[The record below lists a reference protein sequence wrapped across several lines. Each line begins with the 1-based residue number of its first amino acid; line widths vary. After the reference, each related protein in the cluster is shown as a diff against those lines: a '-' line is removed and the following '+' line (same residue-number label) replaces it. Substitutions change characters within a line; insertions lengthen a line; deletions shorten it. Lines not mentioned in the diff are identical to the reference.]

1 MTQRQRLTL
10 LGAILGSAVVTI
22 DGSIVNV
29 ALPAIE
35 QDLGG
40 GLSAQ
45 QWVVNAYLLTLASLI
60 LIGGSLGDI
69 YGERRVFELGL
80 VAFGAC
86 SVACALAPNIELLIG
101 ARALQGA
108 AGALV
113 TPSSLAI
120 IVAAFGPA
128 ERGAAIGSWTAWGG
142 ISAVVGPLA
151 GGLIVDQ
158 VSWRWIFAV
167 NVPLVLVTLPLI
179 RSAVPRTTK
188 VEGRRVDFVGAGLCA
203 LGLGGVVFALVE
215 QPHYGWR
222 SPVILVPLIAG
233 VVVFASFLVYERRAP
248 EPMLKLDLFTRR
260 NFAVGNAETLAMYAG
275 LGILFFYLVIFL
287 QQVAGYTALESGLTT
302 LPVTLMMFAL
312 SRRFGALADRYGPR
326 LFMGAGPLIAASGIL
341 LLLRVGMEPSYVAEL
356 LPALLLFSLGLSLT
370 VAPLVATV
378 LADVDESDA
387 GIASAINNAV
397 ARVAGLVGVSLV
409 GVVVAGTLL
418 GDTFAANDESVRA
431 FHQVVL
437 VCAALVAAGGIA
449 GHHRHHQPETGGR
462 GREMFGRPAV
472 RCPGAGRRACSGFH
486 GHNRTSPTSGGL
498 MEDPQIHGTIE
509 QLVAEEHELWD
520 RESGGNASEAD
531 RQRLHELRV
540 SLERRWDLL
549 RQRRALR
556 DAGRDPEAAAVG
568 QAEVSRATSSS
579 SARRT
584 GGQRDAGIAVLRP
597 DGVGAKR
604 PDAVAGVSAH
614 GDGRRRG
621 LAGRGRRGAC
631 LGERRRVVV

>member
-1 MTQRQRLTL
+1 MPAGRFTTPEEVATLVVVLASPRTANVTGAAYVIDGGLVEDDVTDMTQRQRLTL

-101 ARALQGA
+101 ARAFQGA

-151 GGLIVDQ
+151 GGVIVDQ

-222 SPVILVPLIAG
+222 SPVILVPLIGG

-302 LPVTLMMFAL
+302 LPVTLVMFAL
-312 SRRFGALADRYGPR
+312 SRRFGALADRLRAAAVHGSRAADRRVRHPAPAQGGDGAVLCR
-326 LFMGAGPLIAASGIL
+326 RASSCAAAVLAGPLID
-341 LLLRVGMEPSYVAEL
+341 R
-356 LPALLLFSLGLSLT
+356 
-370 VAPLVATV
+370 
-378 LADVDESDA
+378 
-387 GIASAINNAV
+387 
-397 ARVAGLVGVSLV
+397 
-409 GVVVAGTLL
+409 
-418 GDTFAANDESVRA
+418 
-431 FHQVVL
+431 
-437 VCAALVAAGGIA
+437 
-449 GHHRHHQPETGGR
+449 
-462 GREMFGRPAV
+462 RPA
-472 RCPGAGRRACSGFH
+472 R
-486 GHNRTSPTSGGL
+486 
-498 MEDPQIHGTIE
+498 
-509 QLVAEEHELWD
+509 
-520 RESGGNASEAD
+520 GN
-531 RQRLHELRV
+531 
-540 SLERRWDLL
+540 
-549 RQRRALR
+549 
-556 DAGRDPEAAAVG
+556 G
-568 QAEVSRATSSS
+568 
-579 SARRT
+579 ARR
-584 GGQRDAGIAVLRP
+584 
-597 DGVGAKR
+597 
-604 PDAVAGVSAH
+604 
-614 GDGRRRG
+614 RRR
-621 LAGRGRRGAC
+621 
-631 LGERRRVVV
+631 ERRRHRVRDQQRRRTSRGARRRLAGWCCRRGHAARRHVRRK